1 MFDFALT
8 IKIRIVIIL
17 VLNAI
22 LLFITTLNSYELF
35 PFINT
40 SKNSFKLA
48 LHFELRRN
56 LVHVLAS
63 FIALA
68 RLASDW
74 ECKDARFIYFVQL
87 LVNKFFNNFLIYSPI
102 C

>member
-1 MFDFALT
+1 MLFF
-8 IKIRIVIIL
+8 
-17 VLNAI
+17 
-22 LLFITTLNSYELF
+22 LFITILTGYELF

-56 LVHVLAS
+56 FVHVLAS

-74 ECKDARFIYFVQL
+74 ECKDARFIYFVQIL
-87 LVNKFFNNFLIYSPI
+87 AKNFFTFF
-102 C
+102 